1 MITLSSI
8 RAFFTEVIRTYWVLV
23 RILVPALLVVRI
35 LDQFGATQW
44 LGMLLSPLMSL
55 MGLPAEFGLVWA
67 ASILTNIYTAMA
79 VFYELATGSGYTVAQ
94 MSILGVLLL
103 LAHALPVEGM
113 VAKHLGVS
121 WRMTLVLRIGGG
133 LVLGTV
139 SALVMTAFDFGSAQA
154 NLVWQPQASDDSW
167 LTWFIELVQMLLGI
181 VLILAFLMALLR
193 VLRWLG
199 FEAVLGVLLTPLMKI
214 MNVQKNA
221 ASMTI
226 IGLMLGLS
234 FGAGLLISA
243 AKSGSISSRDMKVV
257 ACFLGLCHSVIEDTL
272 LILLLG
278 ADIWPIL
285 VGRFVFS
292 CLVIA
297 VLARTCFRMSPQ
309 ASS

>member
-8 RAFFTEVIRTYWVLV
+8 RAFFIEVMRTYWVLV
-23 RILVPALLVVRI
+23 RILVPALVLVRI
-35 LDQFGATQW
+35 LEQFGATQW
-44 LGMLLSPLMSL
+44 LGALLSPFMSM
-55 MGLPAEFGLVWA
+55 MGLPNEFGLVWA

-79 VFYELATGSGYTVAQ
+79 VFYELATGQGYTVAQ
-94 MSILGVLLL
+94 MSTLGVLLL

-121 WRMTLVLRIGGG
+121 WRLTLVLRIGGG
-133 LVLGTV
+133 LGLGLI
-139 SALVMTAFDFGSAQA
+139 SAFVMTAFDFGGSQA
-154 NLVWQPQASDDSW
+154 NLVWQPQPSDNSW
-167 LTWFIELVQMLLGI
+167 LTWSIDLVQMLLGI
-181 VLILAFLMALLR
+181 ALILASLMALLR
-193 VLRWLG
+193 LLRWIG

-214 MNVQKNA
+214 MSVKKNA

-234 FGAGLLISA
+234 FGAGLLIAA
-243 AKSGSISSRDMKVV
+243 AKSGRISSRDMKIV

-285 VGRFVFS
+285 VGRFIFS

-297 VLARTCFRMSPQ
+297 VLARTLFKKRPQ
-309 ASS
+309 VSS